1 LRARWNKPRTLWGF
15 RPGTL
20 LFYTILTLLSLTV
33 ILFLVVTGS
42 RPRRTALETGARLE
56 VLLDAGHGGMD
67 GGAVSPEGVCEA
79 PITLSVSRRT
89 QLLLGFAG
97 VSAGMVREDESS
109 LDFSPEASPRQNKN
123 ADLNARLA
131 LARSHPECPFLSI
144 HLNQFSQP
152 VYSGAQV
159 FYSPNHPKSVPLA
172 ETLQK
177 TLRQALDPGND
188 RQIKPAPEYHRSR
201 RHHRMRLSLQSGGM
215 RPAAA
220 GDLSDKNR
228 PGHRLWLFGKQRIK
242 NYGKGKD
249 GICLLVLRLRFP
261 EMVWK
266 MPLLRQLEHHGGDGP
281 AGG

>member
-1 LRARWNKPRTLWGF
+1 MRARWNKHGALWGY

-20 LFYTILTLLSLTV
+20 LFYGVLTLLSITV
-33 ILFLVVTGS
+33 ILFLIITGS

-79 PITLSVSRRT
+79 PITLSVSRKT

-97 VSAGMVREDESS
+97 VSAGMVREDEGS
-109 LDFSPEASPRQNKN
+109 LDFSPEASARQNKN

-144 HLNQFSQP
+144 HLNQFSQT

-177 TLRQALDPGND
+177 TLRQALDPAND
-188 RQIKPAPEYHRSR
+188 RKIKPAPEGVFLMKNITAPAVTIECGFLSNPEECTLLQQETYQTKIALAIACGYLESR
-201 RHHRMRLSLQSGGM
+201 G
-215 RPAAA
+215 
-220 GDLSDKNR
+220 
-228 PGHRLWLFGKQRIK
+228 
-242 NYGKGKD
+242 
-249 GICLLVLRLRFP
+249 
-261 EMVWK
+261 
-266 MPLLRQLEHHGGDGP
+266 
-281 AGG
+281 